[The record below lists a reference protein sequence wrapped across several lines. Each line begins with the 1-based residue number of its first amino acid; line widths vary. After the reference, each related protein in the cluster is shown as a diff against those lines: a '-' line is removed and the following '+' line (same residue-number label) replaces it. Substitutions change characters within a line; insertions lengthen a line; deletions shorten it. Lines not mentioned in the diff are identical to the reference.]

1 MNLLI
6 NYNSIFQICFTNP
19 PDDVTDM
26 PKHVGMVKDHA
37 LMYVCKYCI
46 ELFVWVNDDDRD

>member
-46 ELFVWVNDDDRD
+46 ELFV